1 MFKIVE
7 DRRGH
12 NQYVTDSRFFDRRL
26 FDRRLFSKHMR
37 DGTISC
43 EKRVSDRRV
52 CARRSGVSRRFRP
65 AEYAVIQPV
74 EPREILGGTLGT
86 VALYARKI
94 L

>member
-7 DRRGH
+7 DRRVL
-12 NQYVTDSRFFDRRL
+12 NQYVADRRFSDRRL

-37 DGTISC
+37 DGNISC

-52 CARRSGVSRRFRP
+52 RPRRSGVSRRSRP
-65 AEYAVIQPV
+65 AEYAVIQPRG
-74 EPREILGGTLGT
+74 PREILEGTLGT
-86 VALYARKI
+86 ATLCARKI